1 MQRQTHRLSRFNT
14 QAAALVTAL
23 SLGVA
28 AQAQTI
34 NTSAASS
41 GAAQG
46 PMARVL
52 SVQPNLEQIIETR
65 QQCSQEV
72 QTVTQPTATS
82 NSGAVLGAIAGGLLA
97 SNVGKGNGNKVA
109 IAAGSA
115 TGALVGKNMADQQ
128 AAAQTSTR
136 TVEVCKPVNT
146 VREQVRDYAVRY
158 EFDGREYQVN
168 LPRHPG
174 QWLKVNVSHSV
185 STI

>member
-41 GAAQG
+41 SAQG

-65 QQCSQEV
+65 QQCTQEV
-72 QTVTQPTATS
+72 QTVTHATPS
-82 NSGAVLGAIAGGLLA
+82 SSGGAVLGAIAGGLLA

-115 TGALVGKNMADQQ
+115 TGALVGKNLAEQNT
-128 AAAQTSTR
+128 AATTSTR
-136 TVEVCKPVNT
+136 TVDVCKPVNT